1 MSKTILVVDDE
12 KIIRE
17 SLSLVLRDE
26 GYTVVEAENGKHAY
40 ELILKENFDIVITDL
55 EMPEMKGT
63 ELLEKISDLKIQTSV
78 IIITAYGSL
87 TTAISALRNGASDYI
102 LKPVEFD
109 EILIK
114 VKRLFENR
122 DVLLENKILRNEINS
137 QYDFKNFIG
146 KSEVMKSVFD
156 TIKTVADAD
165 STVLITGKS
174 GTGKELVARALHFNS
189 KRKEKPFIA
198 FNCGAIAE
206 NLLES
211 ELFGHRR
218 GSFTGALADKD
229 GFIKAADRG
238 TLFLDE
244 ISEMPLNLQ
253 VKMLRFIQEKE
264 FNPVGQAKPIK
275 ADVRIVASSNRELR
289 EEVKKGVFRE
299 DLYYRLN
306 VVEIQLP
313 PLKERKEDVP
323 LLADYFLNKYR
334 SEMNKKIKGFD
345 DSVIR
350 ALMNYDWKG
359 EVREL
364 ENIVERAVIFCKGS
378 FITLNDLPGTFYGQE
393 LQQGY
398 SSKALQESVKNFEK
412 DLIIRTLKMFDND
425 KEKACKQLEIGLST
439 LYRKI
444 NELGIEA

>member
-1 MSKTILVVDDE
+1 MSETILVVDDE

-26 GYTVVEAENGKHAY
+26 GYTVVEAENGKNAY
-40 ELILKENFDIVITDL
+40 ELILKDNFDLVITDL

-63 ELLEKISDLKIQTSV
+63 DLLEKISDLKIRTSV

-87 TTAISALRNGASDYI
+87 TTAITALRMGASDYI
-102 LKPVEFD
+102 LKPIEFD

-114 VKRLFENR
+114 IKRLFETK
-122 DVLLENKILRNEINS
+122 DALLENKILRNQINS
-137 QYDFKNFIG
+137 QYDFENFIG
-146 KSEVMKSVFD
+146 KSKAIKGVFE
-156 TIKTVADAD
+156 IIRTVADAD

-174 GTGKELVARALHFNS
+174 GTGKELVARALHYS
-189 KRKEKPFIA
+189 SRRKDKPFIA

-211 ELFGHRR
+211 ELFGHKR

-229 GFIKAADRG
+229 GFIKAADKG

-253 VKMLRFIQEKE
+253 VKLLRFIQEKE
-264 FNPVGQAKPIK
+264 FNPVGQAKPIR
-275 ADVRIVASSNRELR
+275 ADVRIVASSNRDLR
-289 EEVKKGVFRE
+289 EEVKRGTFRE
-299 DLYYRLN
+299 DLFYRLN

-313 PLKERKEDVP
+313 SLKERKEDIP
-323 LLADYFLNKYR
+323 ILADHFLNKYR
-334 SEMNKKIKGFD
+334 LEMNKRIKGFE
-345 DSVIR
+345 DSAIR
-350 ALMNYDWKG
+350 ALMSYEWKG

-364 ENIVERAVIFCKGS
+364 ENIVERAVIFCKGDY
-378 FITLNDLPGTFYGQE
+378 ITLNDLPGSFYGQE
-393 LQQGY
+393 LQQDY
-398 SSKALQESVKNFEK
+398 SSNSLQESVKNFEK
-412 DLIIRTLKMFDND
+412 DLIVRTLKMFDND
-425 KEKACKQLEIGLST
+425 KEKTCKQLEIGLST